1 MTVGHHSI
9 SQPPNT
15 QRVMVLISK
24 YIWMTHTIG
33 KSHVEY
39 PATSSIE
46 VSYKLLRYY
55 VSQCVCSRTVDW
67 ISYEIHHQWLTHVDS
82 PTCTATQIDGNASI
96 SNQVWILRRSRR
108 LYTMCTCLS
117 SFFSSENT
125 LNSDH
130 NFLIESIIT
139 YVLSLFSCWES

>member
-33 KSHVEY
+33 NSHVEY

-96 SNQVWILRRSRR
+96 SNRYWPLQGSCR
-108 LYTMCTCLS
+108 LYMMMMHMYLS

-125 LNSDH
+125 LNSNH
-130 NFLIESIIT
+130 FFIIKSIIT
-139 YVLSLFSCWES
+139 NVLSFFY